1 LTILINKVLFG
12 VKKPRKNK
20 KATDADYVSNQDLYN
35 SLVEYSKKVK
45 ESENAG
51 KKKPKLPDFI
61 GECILKIASRLS
73 YRPNFANYPYREEM
87 VSDAVLN
94 CITYIDNF
102 DPSKSTSPFGYL
114 TQICW
119 FSFVRIINKE
129 KREKYTQYKY
139 AEQQNDKDF
148 HNWFNETYAGV
159 DIGRRDFFGLT
170 DLDMERF
177 EEMLT
182 PKKKKRK
189 TKTKKSMFDL

>member
-1 LTILINKVLFG
+1 
-12 VKKPRKNK
+12 VKKPK
-20 KATDADYVSNQDLYN
+20 KKKTKETDADYVSNQALYDA
-35 SLVEYSKKVK
+35 LVDYKIKITDA
-45 ESENAG
+45 ENAG
-51 KKKPKLPDFI
+51 RKKPKLPDFI
-61 GECILKIASRLS
+61 GECVLKIATRLS
-73 YRPNFANYPYREEM
+73 FRPNFANYPYREEM

-129 KREKYTQYKY
+129 KKEKYVQYKF
-139 AEQQNDKDF
+139 AEQKNDKDF
-148 HNWFNETYAGV
+148 HNWFNETYAGI

-177 EEMLT
+177 DEMLS
-182 PKKKKRK
+182 
-189 TKTKKSMFDL
+189 TKKSKRKKRTKKINSNFLDI

>member
-1 LTILINKVLFG
+1 M
-12 VKKPRKNK
+12 KKPK
-20 KATDADYVSNQDLYN
+20 KKKTKETDADYVSNQALYDA
-35 SLVEYSKKVK
+35 LVDYKIKITDA
-45 ESENAG
+45 ENAG
-51 KKKPKLPDFI
+51 RKKPKLPDFI
-61 GECILKIASRLS
+61 GECVLKIATRLS
-73 YRPNFANYPYREEM
+73 FRPNFANYPYREEM

-129 KREKYTQYKY
+129 KKEKYVQYKF
-139 AEQQNDKDF
+139 AEQKNDKDF
-148 HNWFNETYAGV
+148 HNWFNETYAGI

-177 EEMLT
+177 DEMLS
-182 PKKKKRK
+182 
-189 TKTKKSMFDL
+189 TKKSKRKKRTKKINSNFLDI

>member
-1 LTILINKVLFG
+1 M
-12 VKKPRKNK
+12 KKPK
-20 KATDADYVSNQDLYN
+20 KKKTKPSDDDYVDNQKLYDA
-35 SLVEYSKKVK
+35 LVEYSKKVK
-45 ESENAG
+45 ENENSG
-51 KKKPKLPDFI
+51 RKKPKLPDYI

-102 DPSKSTSPFGYL
+102 DPKKSTSPFGYL

-129 KREKYTQYKY
+129 KKEKYVQYKF
-139 AEQQNDKDF
+139 AEQQNNKDF
-148 HNWFNETYAGV
+148 QNWFNETYAGV

-177 EEMLT
+177 DEMCT
-182 PKKKKRK
+182 PKKGKRK
-189 TKTKKSMFDL
+189 RKKKKELFDI

>member
-1 LTILINKVLFG
+1 MLWWNTEKNA
-12 VKKPRKNK
+12 KKQKI
-20 KATDADYVSNQDLYN
+20 
-35 SLVEYSKKVK
+35 VE
-45 ESENAG
+45 E
-51 KKKPKLPDFI
+51 KKPKLTDYL
-61 GECILKIASRLS
+61 GECILKIATRLS

-102 DPSKSTSPFGYL
+102 DPKKSTSPFGYL

-129 KREKYTQYKY
+129 KKEKYTQFKF
-139 AEQQNDKDF
+139 AEQQNNKDF

-159 DIGRRDFFGLT
+159 DIGRKDFFGLT
-170 DLDMERF
+170 DSDMERF
-177 EEMLT
+177 DEMCS

-189 TKTKKSMFDL
+189 KRKTKKNIFDI

>member
-1 LTILINKVLFG
+1 
-12 VKKPRKNK
+12 VKKPKKK
-20 KATDADYVSNQDLYN
+20 KAKPSDDDYVDNNQLYN
-35 SLVEYSKKVK
+35 ALVEYNKKVK
-45 ESENAG
+45 ENENSG
-51 KKKPKLPDFI
+51 RKKPKLPDYI

-102 DPSKSTSPFGYL
+102 DPKNQPAHLVIL

-129 KREKYTQYKY
+129 KKEKYTQYKF
-139 AEQQNDKDF
+139 AEQQNNKDF
-148 HNWFNETYAGV
+148 QNWFNETYAGI

-170 DLDMERF
+170 DSDMERF
-177 EEMLT
+177 DEMMNH
-182 PKKKKRK
+182 KSKNKRK
-189 TKTKKSMFDL
+189 RKQK

>member
-1 LTILINKVLFG
+1 
-12 VKKPRKNK
+12 VKKPKKKK
-20 KATDADYVSNQDLYN
+20 KASDDDYVSNQALYDA
-35 SLVEYSKKVK
+35 LVEYRKKCD
-45 ESENAG
+45 EAENAG
-51 KKKPKLPDFI
+51 RKQPKLPDFI

-119 FSFVRIINKE
+119 FSFVRIINRE
-129 KREKYTQYKY
+129 KKEKYTQYKF

-148 HNWFNETYAGV
+148 HNWFNEKFAGI

-170 DLDMERF
+170 DSDMERF
-177 EEMLT
+177 DTLFS
-182 PKKKKRK
+182 PKKKEKGKKKRK
-189 TKTKKSMFDL
+189 TKKDTLDI

>member
-1 LTILINKVLFG
+1 M
-12 VKKPRKNK
+12 KKPK
-20 KATDADYVSNQDLYN
+20 KKKSKASDADYVDNQMLYDA
-35 SLVEYSKKVK
+35 LVEYRKKCR
-45 ESENAG
+45 EAENSG
-51 KKKPKLPDFI
+51 RKKPKVTEYL
-61 GECILKIASRLS
+61 GECILKIATRLS

-102 DPSKSTSPFGYL
+102 DPKKSTSPFGYL

-129 KREKYTQYKY
+129 KKEKYIQYKF

-177 EEMLT
+177 DEMCS

-189 TKTKKSMFDL
+189 KRKVKSPFEE

>member
-1 LTILINKVLFG
+1 
-12 VKKPRKNK
+12 VKQPKKKK
-20 KATDADYVSNQDLYN
+20 KASDADYVSNQELYDA
-35 SLVEYSKKVK
+35 LVAYKIKKDDAEKV
-45 ESENAG
+45 G
-51 KKKPKLPDFI
+51 RKKPKLPDFI

-87 VSDAVLN
+87 VCDAVLN

-102 DPSKSTSPFGYL
+102 DPAKSTSPFGYL

-129 KREKYTQYKY
+129 KREKYTQYRF

-148 HNWFNETYAGV
+148 HNWFNETYAGI

-177 EEMLT
+177 DEMLT
-182 PKKKKRK
+182 PKKTKRK
-189 TKTKKSMFDL
+189 KKVKKDSLDI

>member
-1 LTILINKVLFG
+1 MKQP
-12 VKKPRKNK
+12 KKKK
-20 KATDADYVSNQDLYN
+20 KASDADYVSNQELYDA
-35 SLVEYSKKVK
+35 LVEYRKKS
-45 ESENAG
+45 SEADNAG
-51 KKKPKLPDFI
+51 RKKPKLPDFI

-94 CITYIDNF
+94 CVTYIDNF

-129 KREKYTQYKY
+129 KREKYTQYKF

-148 HNWFNETYAGV
+148 HNWFNETYAGI

-182 PKKKKRK
+182 PKKTKRK
-189 TKTKKSMFDL
+189 KKVKKDSLDI

>member
-1 LTILINKVLFG
+1 MKQP
-12 VKKPRKNK
+12 KKKK
-20 KATDADYVSNQDLYN
+20 KASDADYVSNQDLYN
-35 SLVEYSKKVK
+35 ALVEYRKK
-45 ESENAG
+45 SADADNAG
-51 KKKPKLPDFI
+51 RKKPKLPDFI

-94 CITYIDNF
+94 CVTYIDNF
-102 DPSKSTSPFGYL
+102 DPGKSTSPFGYL

-129 KREKYTQYKY
+129 KREKYTQYKF

-148 HNWFNETYAGV
+148 HNWFNETYAGI

-177 EEMLT
+177 DEMLS
-182 PKKKKRK
+182 PKKTKRK
-189 TKTKKSMFDL
+189 KKVKKDSLDI

>member
-1 LTILINKVLFG
+1 
-12 VKKPRKNK
+12 VKKPK
-20 KATDADYVSNQDLYN
+20 KKKTKETDADYVSNQALYDA
-35 SLVEYSKKVK
+35 LVEYKIKITDA
-45 ESENAG
+45 ENAG
-51 KKKPKLPDFI
+51 RKKPKLPDFI
-61 GECILKIASRLS
+61 GECVLKIATRLS
-73 YRPNFANYPYREEM
+73 FRPNFANYPYREEM

-129 KREKYTQYKY
+129 KKEKYVQYKF
-139 AEQQNDKDF
+139 AEQKNDKDF
-148 HNWFNETYAGV
+148 HNWFNETYAGI

-177 EEMLT
+177 DEMLSL
-182 PKKKKRK
+182 KKSKRKKR
-189 TKTKKSMFDL
+189 TKKINSNFLDI

>member
-1 LTILINKVLFG
+1 MK
-12 VKKPRKNK
+12 KKPKK
-20 KATDADYVSNQDLYN
+20 KAASDNDYVSNQELLDALI
-35 SLVEYSKKVK
+35 EYKTKKDDA
-45 ESENAG
+45 ENAG
-51 KKKPKLPDFI
+51 RKKPKLPDFI
-61 GECILKIASRLS
+61 GECILKIATRLS
-73 YRPNFANYPYREEM
+73 FRPNFANYPYREEM

-102 DPSKSTSPFGYL
+102 DPNKSSSPFGYL

-129 KREKYTQYKY
+129 KREKYTQYKF

-148 HNWFNETYAGV
+148 HNWFNETYAGI

-177 EEMLT
+177 DEMLS
-182 PKKKKRK
+182 PKKAKRKKRSRK
-189 TKTKKSMFDL
+189 NTLDI

>member
-1 LTILINKVLFG
+1 MVYTVI
-12 VKKPRKNK
+12 VKKKRKK
-20 KATDADYVSNQDLYN
+20 KAASDADYVSNQDLLDA
-35 SLVEYSKKVK
+35 LVEYKKK
-45 ESENAG
+45 KDDSENAG
-51 KKKPKLPDFI
+51 RKKPKLPDFI

-102 DPSKSTSPFGYL
+102 DPAKSSSPFGYL

-148 HNWFNETYAGV
+148 HNWFNETYAGI

-170 DLDMERF
+170 DLDMQRF
-177 EEMLT
+177 DEMLK
-182 PKKKKRK
+182 PKKGKRTRKSKKQGL
-189 TKTKKSMFDL
+189 DI

>member
-1 LTILINKVLFG
+1 MKQP
-12 VKKPRKNK
+12 KKKK
-20 KATDADYVSNQDLYN
+20 KASDADYVSNQELYDA
-35 SLVEYSKKVK
+35 LVEYRKKRDDA
-45 ESENAG
+45 ENAG
-51 KKKPKLPDFI
+51 RKKPKLPDFI
-61 GECILKIASRLS
+61 GECVLKIASRLS

-129 KREKYTQYKY
+129 KKEKYTQYKY

-148 HNWFNETYAGV
+148 HNWFNETYAGI

-170 DLDMERF
+170 DLDMKRF
-177 EEMLT
+177 DDMLKPAKT
-182 PKKKKRK
+182 SIKRK
-189 TKTKKSMFDL
+189 RKSKKDTLDI

>member
-1 LTILINKVLFG
+1 M
-12 VKKPRKNK
+12 KKLK
-20 KATDADYVSNQDLYN
+20 KKKKEASNSDYVSNQELYDA
-35 SLVEYSKKVK
+35 LVDYRKK
-45 ESENAG
+45 SDDAENAG
-51 KKKPKLPDFI
+51 RKKPKLPDFI

-102 DPSKSTSPFGYL
+102 DPAKSSSPFGYL

-139 AEQQNDKDF
+139 AENQNDKEF
-148 HNWFNETYAGV
+148 HAWFNETYAGI

-177 EEMLT
+177 DDMLA
-182 PKKKKRK
+182 PKKTKRK
-189 TKTKKSMFDL
+189 RKSKKDSLDV

>member
-1 LTILINKVLFG
+1 

>member
-1 LTILINKVLFG
+1 MKQP
-12 VKKPRKNK
+12 KKKK
-20 KATDADYVSNQDLYN
+20 KASDADYVSNQELYDA
-35 SLVEYSKKVK
+35 LVEYRKK
-45 ESENAG
+45 STDADNAG
-51 KKKPKLPDFI
+51 RKKPKLPDFI

-94 CITYIDNF
+94 CVTYIDNF

-129 KREKYTQYKY
+129 KREKYTQYKF

-148 HNWFNETYAGV
+148 HNWFNETYAGI

-177 EEMLT
+177 DEMLT
-182 PKKKKRK
+182 PKKTKRK
-189 TKTKKSMFDL
+189 KKVKKDSLDI